1 MVTIVDVKKDDQ
13 AFLYELY
20 RRTRIE
26 EVSAWGWEDRELDAF
41 LRMQFDLRQRSYGLQ
56 YPQAQHAVLLHNG
69 VRVGGVILQE
79 SPQDIRLIDFS
90 LLPEYRNGGIG
101 TAVLKRLQE
110 KAAAHGK
117 SVRLHVMRSNPAVA
131 LYERLGFR
139 LSEGDEL
146 YAAME
151 WGGN

>member
-1 MVTIVDVKKDDQ
+1 M
-13 AFLYELY
+13 
-20 RRTRIE
+20 
-26 EVSAWGWEDRELDAF
+26 
-41 LRMQFDLRQRSYGLQ
+41 
-56 YPQAQHAVLLHNG
+56 
-69 VRVGGVILQE
+69 
-79 SPQDIRLIDFS
+79 
-90 LLPEYRNGGIG
+90 
-101 TAVLKRLQE
+101 KRLQE
-110 KAAAHGK
+110 KATAHGK